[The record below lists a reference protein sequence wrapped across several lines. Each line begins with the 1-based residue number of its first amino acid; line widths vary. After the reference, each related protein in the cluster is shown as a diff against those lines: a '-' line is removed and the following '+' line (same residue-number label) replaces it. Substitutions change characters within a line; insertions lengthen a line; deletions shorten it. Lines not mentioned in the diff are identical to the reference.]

1 MYIYLYVTVIYC
13 GVFFFVVS
21 HIIVLGEPVVDEG
34 WYSTKS
40 CTEQGLAFRNVE
52 VIVSLTAAVPGECS
66 RECVLVFLWGVVMD
80 TMTVT

>member
-13 GVFFFVVS
+13 GVFFFFVVS
-21 HIIVLGEPVVDEG
+21 HIVVLGEPVIDEG

-40 CTEQGLAFRNVE
+40 CIKQGLAFRNVE

-66 RECVLVFLWGVVMD
+66 RECVLVFL
-80 TMTVT
+80 